1 MKLKTSQLP
10 KQKKGVCTENLLGFL
25 ILISNKI
32 STVADFTF
40 LNCFSISLFR
50 CLFISLFHCF
60 SISRLFHSQI
70 DSRHLSAKK
79 PPRAKLFSTERGSSS
94 GSHFLS
100 TCSVSARRKR
110 FWLKR
115 GTFEEI
121 EGGCKAKELAHAGIS
136 GGDRTVARCLSTL
149 GILGLLLNSRNA
161 RVAFFLGCLLPLS
174 QHWDFLQWMLTVVDP
189 QCRSTC
195 ICWSSDFTT
204 LVHQPISPTAIQ
216 STLYTIKQSRKDTAT

>member
-70 DSRHLSAKK
+70 DSRHTSAKK

-115 GTFEEI
+115 GNFW
-121 EGGCKAKELAHAGIS
+121 
-136 GGDRTVARCLSTL
+136 GDRGRVQSQGAGARWDLRGRPDCCSVPFY
-149 GILGLLLNSRNA
+149 SRNPW
-161 RVAFFLGCLLPLS
+161 VAFE
-174 QHWDFLQWMLTVVDP
+174 Q
-189 QCRSTC
+189 
-195 ICWSSDFTT
+195 
-204 LVHQPISPTAIQ
+204 
-216 STLYTIKQSRKDTAT
+216 

>member
-40 LNCFSISLFR
+40 LNCLFVSLFR
-50 CLFISLFHCF
+50 CLF
-60 SISRLFHSQI
+60 ISRLFHSQI

-100 TCSVSARRKR
+100 TCSVSAQRKR

-121 EGGCKAKELAHAGIS
+121 EGRVQSQGAG
-136 GGDRTVARCLSTL
+136 ARWDLRGRPDCCSVPFYT
-149 GILGLLLNSRNA
+149 RNA
-161 RVAFFLGCLLPLS
+161 RVAFL
-174 QHWDFLQWMLTVVDP
+174 H
-189 QCRSTC
+189 
-195 ICWSSDFTT
+195 
-204 LVHQPISPTAIQ
+204 
-216 STLYTIKQSRKDTAT
+216 